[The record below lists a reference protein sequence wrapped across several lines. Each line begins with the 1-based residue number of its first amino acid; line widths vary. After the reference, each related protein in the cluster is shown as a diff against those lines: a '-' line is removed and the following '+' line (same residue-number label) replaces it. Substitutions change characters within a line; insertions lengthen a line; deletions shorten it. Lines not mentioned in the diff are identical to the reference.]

1 MNFHFSI
8 NAVSCRRIARFIVLA
23 PILMLW
29 TGGTFAADPPKTK
42 ADSET
47 PIREIFVPFED
58 LNVLLESNTNHVFLT
73 RQQYSDLIARAKQT
87 PLVQTPTAATVL
99 SARYEAT
106 VETGRVMIDAA
117 IEIDVLRK
125 GLQVVPLALER
136 IGVLEATLDGSP
148 AAIGKGES
156 GDPSL
161 FVEGIGRHTLKL
173 RLVAALSNTTTQQTF
188 TLQLPTPPATSF
200 YLTGP
205 GNVQMAD
212 STQVVSQRYDADTDR
227 SRLQLLISPGI
238 NQLAMGIGNRQM
250 RQQSVVV
257 ARSVLVAEVT
267 ESYQRLHATVSME
280 VLHGGA
286 TEFRF
291 AMPAGF
297 DVTHVDSPLMSK
309 FEISEQEGESILIVS
324 LRQAA
329 RGTEVFSITAEK
341 STSDPIDPNGT
352 QWTAPQLV
360 PIDVAGVAS
369 VVGVLLDGRLDLQ
382 SLQPEGL
389 IPIDTAVITAAIPP
403 SVFEAEPGAPLIRP
417 VAAYYAA
424 QREYGLTAAFRRPP
438 ATVQASTNLLL
449 TLSQQRHAIRGQY
462 SVSPT
467 QEKLFQI
474 RFRVPPQ
481 WHVTEVT
488 DGAQQPL
495 EFEALDSEQDSAGQ
509 VVRVRLAHG
518 IAPGE
523 RSEIRFR
530 AVHTP
535 DKWLDG
541 WQSTSVE
548 FPRFELID
556 VATSVGAIAVRAI
569 DDMTVQTDALDQ
581 LVPLD
586 DKQKGAFGL
595 NDVQSDLAFEFDQPQ
610 WSAQLTVERLQPNIT
625 AESFTF
631 FKVQPDGIFTHGEIV
646 YDVTQAGART
656 LSFFLPAEAPETLNI
671 RGSHGAVVK
680 EFSSELLDNGRRWTA
695 RLAAPTVGVCRLI
708 VDFQDRLA
716 DDQPKGLVLPIPRAD
731 GVRFQT
737 ALVAVEG
744 HGELDVQI
752 DPGEARP
759 VDVGKLAGAD
769 YLVGRRL
776 LGAFGFLGD
785 PGTIT
790 VDVFRRDGYGLP
802 PVIVQRAELV
812 TLVGTHG
819 SSQTAARYQL
829 GTKASYLEAV
839 LPTGATLWSVRV
851 DGKSAKPQKQGT
863 SLLVSLPEGDA
874 RAIRDLQIV
883 YATPIRSTGAYG
895 RFRSDAPR
903 LYLRDDSG
911 GRAGE
916 VPVADLKWHLELP
929 AGFVIADE
937 AGTVRSGASASQPLP
952 IRNALSI
959 IPASR
964 IHARHRT
971 STSIDMSAAPAEVA
985 LGMASGLE
993 EPSNELKAA
1002 MEIDSDAAADLFDAA
1017 PVAAGAALQQAIPT
1031 PKAEAAKRPQIAW
1044 ALEGVGSLEI
1054 EVDRPTTGQRVTLTS
1069 LGAAP
1074 QVDATIVDSHR
1085 LYLLGLATMILVG
1098 LGGLLL
1104 TLRSSF
1110 VHVCYVLGVLFFANL
1125 IPVAFGLERELSQPA
1140 TLACQTAFLLGL
1152 LYLGVA
1158 CFRWGRSIVRGPVVA
1173 SCLLMLGFAIGIACP
1188 ASAQVADPTV
1198 DLPNAID
1205 LEKLASMLADE
1216 RPITLPEGAVIV
1228 PYQADAGADGF
1239 RQAEKVLV
1247 PYKTY
1252 VQLWNQAFPD
1262 KAIDKPPVAAEYA
1275 LAGAKY
1281 QTRLDG
1287 DGFLMLRGELLI
1299 DLFSDQSVTIPL
1311 PIEGVVFEQ
1320 AHLDGKAA
1328 RMRLVA
1334 AKPTAEAGVNQV
1346 TQQADPAAG
1355 RAFADRSLMTLEIEG
1370 KGRHSFEFVV
1380 RLNLQRT
1387 GGWRVAAGRIPVAAA
1402 AQIEVV
1408 VPAAGTEVR
1417 LTGVNDREQF
1427 ETTAADESIVAAL
1440 KADGRIAIQWRPR
1453 VALGEVDESL
1463 TARSAA
1469 VMDVQEDGLRV
1480 VWQLELSFPRSRRSE
1495 LSLEVPDG
1503 FQIQGVHGA
1512 NVRDWSVVPLEGR
1525 QRVDVTL
1532 LKEAVGEERLAIV
1545 LAQPTRAGDRSKSLQ
1560 TPAVGVV
1567 GAVLHTGIVQIRRSP
1582 LLDVVAAETI
1592 GVARTDIDEKQ
1603 IATLLRVAHYD
1614 ESPLGIRPFQAYSF
1628 NATPFTLSLTA
1639 APIEA
1644 RGSATLQTILRITER
1659 KADVEC
1665 RVEMQVHD
1673 RPTHRIRL
1681 RLPADFEIDDVSAPC
1696 DYQWSTTAIDGD
1708 SQHRLMSIFLA
1719 EGLEGNFAIVV
1730 RGGSLRDDPQQD
1742 VALPA
1747 IQVLDVQRQQ
1757 GEIAIQIDPA
1767 YSAVAADLEN
1777 CTATLRGNVNRWL
1790 QADQRRATTLAI
1802 AYRQPEYSG
1811 IVRVTPQQAIV
1822 KGRTFTNVRVTQR
1835 AIEELIVIALDVS
1848 RAGIREYSFLLP
1860 ARLADAT
1867 IQQASLRRK
1876 TIAAVAE
1883 RPDYVRVTIQLQDDM
1898 MGQVRALVRQTRLL
1912 DDAPQTIPIPI
1923 LETGQTIGRFATLE
1937 NDGRDEVVIDEPIG
1951 MEPLG
1956 RLHSQRRV
1964 LTDVLGASFGD
1975 AFVVDESA
1983 SAPQLGFRTH
1993 QRAEVRTAG
2002 ASIGK
2007 AETVLVVDDAG
2018 TYRAAVEYRINN
2030 DTEQFLEIEL
2040 PRDARLWT
2048 ASVAGEPVKPTLVP
2062 GAASQQNVRI
2072 PLVKTAE
2079 GDTDY
2084 GVVLKYGG
2092 AIDLNG
2098 LRSRVEFPLVHTTN
2112 IHVEISQ
2119 VRLLLPESHR
2129 WYGFDGTMQRV
2140 NNEGDYRALDL
2151 KHLTQQFRMLSS
2163 ALSSKNEYS
2172 KVRAETN
2179 LKKLGRIV
2187 EAHQNDYAEFYEQSE
2202 AVRKELD
2209 LNSITQ
2215 QQAAEQVVEN
2225 RRKADQMLCVG
2236 NSDQLQSYFDRGS
2249 NSRSRR
2255 VVDQLGEFGN
2265 FSAAQANKPGKH
2277 TEGRESQT
2285 FNRDWFAQNGLAMPQ
2300 EPAAGKDA
2308 KAKGMEQTPRLQT
2321 DPRSQREADKNRSID
2336 KSALPALRFDDAQP
2350 EAPRAAT
2357 QDRRGLRDDVSRYS
2371 QQLKREQS
2379 PSPQTSSPQR
2389 SISPRGGGMGGGGFA
2404 YEATPADSD
2413 RYRGQPGPFG
2423 DPQDPFGGN
2432 QTGQTDPFAA
2442 VPDAPAQ
2449 PQTLPNQS
2457 FGRQANSGMEMGMG
2471 MAFGEDARSE
2481 RLLEEAEGFDRG
2493 MQFGD
2498 RLNLPP
2504 ATGAIASNVY
2514 LASLETE
2521 LPLDRGGQEYFFS
2534 APRGE
2539 IEITAQAIPSSSL
2552 RRGVRLAAMGLLFGG
2567 FLIAT
2572 TLVRRHNARHPQAA

>member
-1 MNFHFSI
+1 MNLYFLI
-8 NAVSCRRIARFIVLA
+8 NAVSCRQIAWYLVLA
-23 PILMLW
+23 PILLCW
-29 TGGTFAADPPKTK
+29 TGGTFAADPPKTDV
-42 ADSET
+42 DSER

-58 LNVLLESNTNHVFLT
+58 LNVLLQSNTNHVFLT
-73 RQQYSDLIARAKQT
+73 RQQYDDLIAQAKQT
-87 PLVQTPTAATVL
+87 PLAQTPTAATVL
-99 SARYEAT
+99 SVTYEAT

-117 IEIDVLRK
+117 IEIDVLRA
-125 GLQVVPLALER
+125 GLQVIPLSLAR
-136 IGVLEATLDGSP
+136 IGVLEATLDGRP

-200 YLTGP
+200 YLSGP
-205 GNVQMAD
+205 GNIQMAD
-212 STQVVSQRYDADTDR
+212 STQVVSQSYDADADR

-291 AMPAGF
+291 AMPVGF

-309 FEISEQEGESILIVS
+309 FEIGEHEGEAVLIVS
-324 LRQAA
+324 LRQSA

-341 STSDPIDPNGT
+341 STGDPIDADGT

-382 SLQPEGL
+382 SLQPDGL

-417 VAAYYAA
+417 VAAFYAA

-438 ATVQASTNLLL
+438 ATVKASTNLLL
-449 TLSQQRHAIRGQY
+449 TLSQQRHAIRGQF
-462 SVSPT
+462 SVLPT
-467 QEKLFQI
+467 QEKQFQV

-488 DGAQQPL
+488 DAAQQPL
-495 EFEALDSEQDSAGQ
+495 EFEPLESEQDATGQ
-509 VVRVRLAHG
+509 VVRVQLKHG
-518 IAPGE
+518 IASGE

-535 DKWLDG
+535 DKWLDP

-548 FPRFELID
+548 FPRFQLID
-556 VATSVGAIAVRAI
+556 VASSIGAIAVRAI
-569 DDMTVQTDALDQ
+569 DDMTVQPDALDQ

-610 WSAQLTVERLQPNIT
+610 WSAKLAVDRLQPSIT

-631 FKVQPDGIFTHGEIV
+631 FKVQPDGIFTHSEIV
-646 YDVTQAGART
+646 YDVTQAGARS

-680 EFSSELLDNGRRWTA
+680 EFSSELSENGRLWTA

-716 DDQPKGLVLPIPRAD
+716 YDQPRGLVLPIPRAD

-785 PGTIT
+785 PGKIA

-819 SSQTAARYQL
+819 SSQTAARYHL
-829 GTKASYLEAV
+829 RTKASYLEAV
-839 LPTGATLWSVRV
+839 LPTGATLWSARV

-883 YATPIRSTGAYG
+883 YATPIHPTGAYG
-895 RFRSDAPR
+895 RFQSDAPR

-929 AGFVIADE
+929 AGYVIADE
-937 AGTVRSGASASQPLP
+937 AGTVRSGTASNQPLP
-952 IRNALSI
+952 LRKALSI
-959 IPASR
+959 LPASR
-964 IHARHRT
+964 AVASRGFSHFADAT
-971 STSIDMSAAPAEVA
+971 AAPGAVA
-985 LGMASGLE
+985 FAMDEGEE
-993 EPSNELKAA
+993 EPSVEMKAA
-1002 MEIDSDAAADLFDAA
+1002 MEIDSDAAADLFDNA
-1017 PVAAGAALQQAIPT
+1017 PAAAGAPMQQAMKT
-1031 PKAEAAKRPQIAW
+1031 PAAEAAKRQQIAW

-1085 LYLLGLATMILVG
+1085 FYLLGLATMILVA
-1098 LGGLLL
+1098 LVGLLL
-1104 TLRSSF
+1104 TGRSWF
-1110 VHVCYVLGVLFFANL
+1110 VHFCYVLGVLFFANL
-1125 IPVAFGLERELSQPA
+1125 IPVATGLERELSRPA
-1140 TLACQTAFLLGL
+1140 TMACQTAFLLGIF
-1152 LYLGVA
+1152 YLGVA
-1158 CFRWGRSIVRGPVVA
+1158 CFRWGRCVVKGPVVA
-1173 SCLLMLGFAIGIACP
+1173 TCLLAIGLLLSTSST
-1188 ASAQVADPTV
+1188 ASAQADPKLE
-1198 DLPNAID
+1198 LPNAID

-1262 KAIDKPPVAAEYA
+1262 KAIDKPQVAVEYA

-1299 DLFSDQSVTIPL
+1299 DLFSDQSVTVPL

-1320 AHLDGKAA
+1320 AQLDGKPA

-1334 AKPTAEAGVNQV
+1334 AKPMAEAGDKQV
-1346 TQQADPAAG
+1346 PQQAVPAAG
-1355 RAFADRSLMTLEIEG
+1355 RTAPDRSLMTLEIEG
-1370 KGRHSFEFVV
+1370 KGRHTFKFAV

-1402 AQIEVV
+1402 AQMEVV

-1417 LTGVNDREQF
+1417 LTGVNDREQY
-1427 ETTAADESIVAAL
+1427 ETKAADESIVAAL
-1440 KADGRIAIQWRPR
+1440 KSDGRIAIQWRPQ

-1495 LSLEVPDG
+1495 LSLDVPNG

-1512 NVRDWSVVPLEGR
+1512 NVRDWSVAQQEDR

-1532 LKEAVGEERLAIV
+1532 LKEAVGEEAVAIV
-1545 LAQPTRAGDRSKSLQ
+1545 LAQPTATGDQARTLQ

-1567 GAVLHTGIVQIRRSP
+1567 GAMLHTGIVQIRRSP
-1582 LLDVVAAETI
+1582 LLDVVAEETV
-1592 GVARTDIDEKQ
+1592 GLARTDIDAKQ
-1603 IATLLRVAHYD
+1603 IAALLKVAHYD
-1614 ESPLGIRPFQAYSF
+1614 ESPLGIRPFQAYRF

-1639 APIEA
+1639 APIET
-1644 RGSATLQTILRITER
+1644 RGAATLQTILRITER

-1665 RVEMQVHD
+1665 RIAMQVHD
-1673 RPTHRIRL
+1673 RPTHQLRL
-1681 RLPADFEIDDVSAPC
+1681 RLPADFVIDDVSAPC

-1708 SQHRLMSIFLA
+1708 PQHRRMSIFLA
-1719 EGLEGNFAIVV
+1719 EGLEGDFAVV
-1730 RGGSLRDDPQQD
+1730 IRGGSSRDDPQQD

-1767 YSAVAADLEN
+1767 YSAVAADLQN
-1777 CTATLRGNVNRWL
+1777 CNATLRGNVNQWL

-1811 IVRVTPQQAIV
+1811 TIRVTPQQAIV

-1876 TIAAVAE
+1876 TIAAVPE
-1883 RPDYVRVTIQLQDDM
+1883 RPEYVRVTIQLQDDL

-1923 LETGQTIGRFATLE
+1923 LETGQTIGRFVTLE

-1951 MEPLG
+1951 LEPLG

-1964 LTDVLGASFGD
+1964 LAEVLGASLGD
-1975 AFVVDESA
+1975 AFVVNEA
-1983 SAPQLGFRTH
+1983 APAPQLGFRTN

-2062 GAASQQNVRI
+2062 GGSSQQNVRI

-2119 VRLLLPESHR
+2119 VRLLLPKSHR

-2140 NNEGDYRALDL
+2140 DNEGDYRALDL

-2172 KVRAETN
+2172 KVRAERN

-2187 EAHQNDYAEFYEQSE
+2187 EAHQNDYAEFYQRSE
-2202 AVRKELD
+2202 AVQKELD
-2209 LNSITQ
+2209 LNTITQ

-2225 RRKADQMLCVG
+2225 RRKADQMLSVG

-2265 FSAAQANKPGKH
+2265 FSASPAVAAGNE

-2300 EPAAGKDA
+2300 EPIAGKDA
-2308 KAKGMEQTPRLQT
+2308 KAKGAKQTPRLQT
-2321 DPRSQREADKNRSID
+2321 DPRSQRKGEANRSAD

-2350 EAPRAAT
+2350 TSPRAAA
-2357 QDRRGLRDDVSRYS
+2357 QVRGGMRDDVSRYS
-2371 QQLKREQS
+2371 QQLQREQS
-2379 PSPQTSSPQR
+2379 PSASTASPQR
-2389 SISPRGGGMGGGGFA
+2389 SISPSGGAMGGGGYE
-2404 YEATPADSD
+2404 YEAMPADRALRESPD
-2413 RYRGQPGPFG
+2413 REPIRGQPGPFG
-2423 DPQDPFGGN
+2423 DA
-2432 QTGQTDPFAA
+2432 TDPFAA
-2442 VPDAPAQ
+2442 GPNAPPVAAQ
-2449 PQTLPNQS
+2449 PSTYANQD
-2457 FGRQANSGMEMGMG
+2457 FGRRPATPGMEMGMG
-2471 MAFGEDARSE
+2471 MADERRTE
-2481 RLLEEAEGFDRG
+2481 RLSEAGEGFERG
-2493 MQFGD
+2493 MQLGD
-2498 RLNLPP
+2498 QMNLSP

-2521 LPLDRGGQEYFFS
+2521 LPLERGGQEYFFS

-2539 IEITAQAIPSSSL
+2539 IEITAHAIPSSSL
-2552 RRGVRLAAMGLLFGG
+2552 RRGVRLAAMGILFGG
-2567 FLIAT
+2567 FLIVT
-2572 TLVRRHNARHPQAA
+2572 TLVRRRHARRPQAA